1 MRVHSIREGKVF
13 NWIDRGEARLVEG
26 GRPLG
31 VADLNHD
38 AFDIENKIDFENGL
52 EGHKVQAS
60 RMPNLINQGNI
71 NLLIFKKHCLFLLFS
86 NTDLQKTLAFIG
98 I

>member
-38 AFDIENKIDFENGL
+38 AFDIENKIEFENGL
-52 EGHKVQAS
+52 ETQ
-60 RMPNLINQGNI
+60 IC
-71 NLLIFKKHCLFLLFS
+71 KKLWPSLGFELGWS
-86 NTDLQKTLAFIG
+86 KPW
-98 I
+98 